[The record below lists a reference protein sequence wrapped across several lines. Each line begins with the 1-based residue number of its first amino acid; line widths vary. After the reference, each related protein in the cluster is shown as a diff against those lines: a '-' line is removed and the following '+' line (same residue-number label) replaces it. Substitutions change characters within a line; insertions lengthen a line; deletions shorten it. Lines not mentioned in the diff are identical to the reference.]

1 LTLTDWERDFSY
13 ASTSTRAS
21 QFSANLLFATNF
33 RRAGETS
40 MLSKK
45 ERGQK
50 EPSEKK
56 LSRKNTVVG
65 LGELLWDLFPAGK
78 QLGGAPAN
86 FAYITSLLGD
96 EGIPASRLGTDAL
109 GAEAVQRL
117 RELGLPTEFIQRDA
131 DHPTGTVK
139 VKVDSAGQPGFEIS
153 ESVAWDFF
161 DFTPQWQALAQHAD
175 AVCFGSLAQ
184 RSESSRNAIRRFLLA
199 TLPNT
204 LRVFDVNLRQN
215 FYTAQVIAES
225 MKLATV
231 VKLNHEELPKIMRS
245 LELQDQKKEDRSE
258 EASARCLLSSY
269 YDLKLVC
276 VTRGTN
282 GSLLVS
288 ADECNEHP
296 GVRVKVADTVG
307 AGDAF
312 TAALVHGYLR
322 ATPLAQIN
330 ETANRVGAWVASRPG
345 ATPTPKPGGLEE
357 SLADI
362 A

>member
-1 LTLTDWERDFSY
+1 
-13 ASTSTRAS
+13 
-21 QFSANLLFATNF
+21 
-33 RRAGETS
+33 
-40 MLSKK
+40 ML
-45 ERGQK
+45 R
-50 EPSEKK
+50 EKK
-56 LSRKNTVVG
+56 LSQINTVVG

-96 EGIPASRLGTDAL
+96 EGIPASRLGADAL
-109 GAEAVQRL
+109 GAEAIRRL
-117 RELGLPTEFIQRDA
+117 QELGLSTEFIQSDG

-139 VKVDSAGQPGFEIS
+139 VQVDSTGQPCFEIS

-161 DFTPQWQALAQHAD
+161 DSTPQWQTLAQQAD

-184 RSESSRNAIRRFLLA
+184 RSEGSRVTIRRFLLG
-199 TLPNT
+199 TRPNAV
-204 LRVFDVNLRQN
+204 RVFDVNLRQN
-215 FYTAQVIAES
+215 FYNAQVIAES
-225 MKLATV
+225 MKFATV
-231 VKLNHEELPKIMRS
+231 VKLNHEELPRIMRL
-245 LELQDQKKEDRSE
+245 LELQDHSKQDSPEEDRSE
-258 EASARCLLSSY
+258 DDSARCLLSS

-276 VTRGTN
+276 VTRGMN

-288 ADECNEHP
+288 ADAHSEHP
-296 GVRVKVADTVG
+296 GLRVKVADTVG

-330 ETANRVGAWVASRPG
+330 ETANRVGAWVASQPG
-345 ATPTPKPGGLEE
+345 ATPAPKPGGLEE
-357 SLADI
+357 NLADI